1 MHWQSW
7 TLSCVWGVL
16 QTRAIHSFNAVFQLV
31 LLCMVTNITLIQ
43 WNNVKYQMKTVFQ
56 VQFATNQVTSGVKI
70 LKETLTHQVEA
81 VWFLPKT
88 FLENKNCTKSP
99 QIFSNMPQFKT
110 EYTPEMQAL
119 LWQDLRT
126 CVSSPLS
133 SQTWIC
139 SSGASPHADSPVLF
153 WMTGRCT
160 VPQMMLSGT
169 TVWGRGDDSLP

>member
-1 MHWQSW
+1 M
-7 TLSCVWGVL
+7 LSCVWGVL

-31 LLCMVTNITLIQ
+31 LLCMVTNMTLIR
-43 WNNVKYQMKTVFQ
+43 WNNIKYQMKIVFQ
-56 VQFATNQVTSGVKI
+56 VQFATNQVTSGVII

-88 FLENKNCTKSP
+88 FLKNKNCTKSP
-99 QIFSNMPQFKT
+99 QIFGNMPQFKT

-119 LWQDLRT
+119 LWQDFLHT
-126 CVSSPLS
+126 CVSSILS

-139 SSGASPHADSPVLF
+139 SPGASPRADSPVLF
-153 WMTGRCT
+153 GMTRGCT

-169 TVWGRGDDSLP
+169 TVWGKCDDSLP